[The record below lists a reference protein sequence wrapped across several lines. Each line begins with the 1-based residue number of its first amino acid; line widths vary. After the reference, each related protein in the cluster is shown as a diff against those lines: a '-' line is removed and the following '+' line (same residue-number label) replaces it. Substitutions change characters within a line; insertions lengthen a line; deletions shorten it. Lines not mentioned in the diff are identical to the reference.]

1 MSPRIALTLPPWAAL
16 AGLVAVGVAMVE
28 DGEAERTIQRDERP
42 PDRPQ
47 PDRSRASD
55 GDADTDATAA
65 SGEDDGVDGP
75 DSGGTEADEPEPD
88 ATWRAVDLNRPGRAG
103 RRAVAGGEGRRAA
116 AGAGARPVDDE
127 PVSFDVPGTLGVGW
141 GLATVAVA
149 GLGGVLAPWLFGLAA
164 MAFGAALGA
173 TREEPVSV
181 DRAAL
186 ELAGF
191 LCLVGAGLATLGVG
205 VGPIGE
211 AVGTG
216 LVGGA
221 VGLVG
226 SFLRENVTLEASD
239 DRPAERDWTRVD
251 AFADRFVVDHPD
263 APDRT
268 VSWTAVEAVE
278 HGPEAVHL
286 RIADGRDVALAVRGL
301 NDPDEVA
308 RTCRERAAPPS
319 GR

>member
-1 MSPRIALTLPPWAAL
+1 VSPRIALTFPPWAAL
-16 AGLVAVGVAMVE
+16 AGLVAVGVAMVD

-42 PDRPQ
+42 PDRPRA
-47 PDRSRASD
+47 DRSRASD
-55 GDADTDATAA
+55 GDAGTDASAA
-65 SGEDDGVDGP
+65 SGE
-75 DSGGTEADEPEPD
+75 GTESDEPDGDPEPD

-103 RRAVAGGEGRRAA
+103 RRAVAGGQGRRAA

-127 PVSFDVPGTLGVGW
+127 PVSFDVPGSLGAGW

-164 MAFGAALGA
+164 MAFGAALGT

-191 LCLVGAGLATLGVG
+191 LCLVATGLATLGVG

-251 AFADRFVVDHPD
+251 AFGDRFVVDHPD

-268 VSWTAVEAVE
+268 VPWTAVEAVE

-286 RIADGRDVALAVRGL
+286 RIADDRDVALAVRGL